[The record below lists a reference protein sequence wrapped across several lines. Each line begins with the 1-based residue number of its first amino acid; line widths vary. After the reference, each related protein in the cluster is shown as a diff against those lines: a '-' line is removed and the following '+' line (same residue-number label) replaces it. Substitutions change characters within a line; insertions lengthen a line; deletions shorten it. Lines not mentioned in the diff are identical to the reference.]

1 MISREGGEV
10 VRRIRERIHE
20 ELGWDGAI
28 VSFSPLFHTSYRIGV
43 LYLPEFVFEVY
54 EFPLDTTAD
63 DMVASV
69 MLSLTFR

>member
-1 MISREGGEV
+1 MTSREKV
-10 VRRIRERIHE
+10 IQKISARIHE

-28 VSFSPLFHTSYRIGV
+28 IVAFSSPLDSRFYISV
-43 LYLPEFVFEVY
+43 LYLPELVCEDY

-63 DMVASV
+63 DMVALV